1 MPALMIMTTLP
12 ATSYL
17 HGGFHPL
24 VRAPHFAPA
33 PLYSLSDL
41 MLDRR
46 PSFHRLLSRP
56 PEHWFEGVAS
66 LAESLRHHAQ
76 AHWTDLGDAVELKL
90 AVPASGE
97 VEVIAP
103 DPDVSELRI
112 MATGGDERGVKWS
125 KTVALDLPFDLK
137 DVSDVKAS
145 RDGGVLTLLV
155 AKSAAAPPEPEP
167 EPPVPVRIEVKEA
180 PKAAPEAAP
189 EDGTA
194 AEAARL
200 ARAKEEEQALEA
212 KFGSLPKK
220 EEEPAAKPEAKPEA
234 DADAKEA
241 ADKAKEIE
249 AKEAADKAKEIEAK
263 EAADKAKEIEA
274 KEAADKAKEIEALE
288 AKLAQLKG
296 SASAA

>member
-1 MPALMIMTTLP
+1 MGAC
-12 ATSYL
+12 
-17 HGGFHPL
+17 
-24 VRAPHFAPA
+24 
-33 PLYSLSDL
+33 LY
-41 MLDRR
+41 
-46 PSFHRLLSRP
+46 
-56 PEHWFEGVAS
+56 
-66 LAESLRHHAQ
+66 
-76 AHWTDLGDAVELKL
+76 
-90 AVPASGE
+90 
-97 VEVIAP
+97 
-103 DPDVSELRI
+103 PDVSELRI

-137 DVSDVKAS
+137 DVSDVKVS
-145 RDGGVLTLLV
+145 RDGQVLTLLV
-155 AKSAAAPPEPEP
+155 AKSAAAPPCEP

-220 EEEPAAKPEAKPEA
+220 EEEPAAKPEA
-234 DADAKEA
+234 DAD
-241 ADKAKEIE
+241 
-249 AKEAADKAKEIEAK
+249 
-263 EAADKAKEIEA
+263 A

>member
-1 MPALMIMTTLP
+1 MSALSWLMSALMMMMSTP

-17 HGGFHPL
+17 HGGIHPL
-24 VRAPHFAPA
+24 VLAPHFAPA
-33 PLYSLSDL
+33 PLY
-41 MLDRR
+41 
-46 PSFHRLLSRP
+46 FHRLLSRP
-56 PEHWFEGVAS
+56 SEHW
-66 LAESLRHHAQ
+66 LRHRGE

-112 MATGGDERGVKWS
+112 KATGDERGVKWS

-155 AKSAAAPPEPEP
+155 AKSAAAPPCEP

-212 KFGSLPKK
+212 KFGSLPNK

-249 AKEAADKAKEIEAK
+249 AKEAADKAKEIEA
-263 EAADKAKEIEA
+263 
-274 KEAADKAKEIEALE
+274 LE
-288 AKLAQLKG
+288 AKLSQLKG

>member
-1 MPALMIMTTLP
+1 MSALMMMMSTLP

-17 HGGFHPL
+17 HGGIHPL
-24 VRAPHFAPA
+24 VHAPHFAPA
-33 PLYSLSDL
+33 PLYSLSDF

-56 PEHWFEGVAS
+56 PKHWFEGVAS
-66 LAESLRHHAQ
+66 LAESLRHRGQ

-112 MATGGDERGVKWS
+112 KATGGDERGVKWS

-220 EEEPAAKPEAKPEA
+220 EEEPAAKPEAKA
-234 DADAKEA
+234 DAD
-241 ADKAKEIE
+241 
-249 AKEAADKAKEIEAK
+249 AK

>member
-1 MPALMIMTTLP
+1 MSALMMIP

-17 HGGFHPL
+17 HGGIHPL
-24 VRAPHFAPA
+24 VLAPHFAPA
-33 PLYSLSDL
+33 PLYSPSDF

-56 PEHWFEGVAS
+56 SEHWFEGVAS
-66 LAESLRHHAQ
+66 LAESLRHRGQ

-112 MATGGDERGVKWS
+112 KATGDERGVKWS

-155 AKSAAAPPEPEP
+155 AKSAAAPPCEP

-189 EDGTA
+189 ENGTA

-220 EEEPAAKPEAKPEA
+220 EEEPAAKPEA
-234 DADAKEA
+234 DAD
-241 ADKAKEIE
+241 
-249 AKEAADKAKEIEAK
+249 AK

-288 AKLAQLKG
+288 AKLSQLKG

>member
-1 MPALMIMTTLP
+1 MSALSWLMSALMMIP

-17 HGGFHPL
+17 HGGIHPL
-24 VRAPHFAPA
+24 VLAPHFAPA
-33 PLYSLSDL
+33 PLYSPSDF

-56 PEHWFEGVAS
+56 SEHWFAS
-66 LAESLRHHAQ
+66 LAESLGHRGQ

-112 MATGGDERGVKWS
+112 KATGDERGVKWS

-155 AKSAAAPPEPEP
+155 AKSAAAPPCEP

-180 PKAAPEAAP
+180 PKAASEAAP
-189 EDGTA
+189 ENGTA

-220 EEEPAAKPEAKPEA
+220 EEEPAAKPEA
-234 DADAKEA
+234 DAD
-241 ADKAKEIE
+241 
-249 AKEAADKAKEIEAK
+249 AK

-288 AKLAQLKG
+288 AKLSQLKG

>member
-1 MPALMIMTTLP
+1 MSALSWLMSALMMMMSTP

-17 HGGFHPL
+17 HGGIHPL
-24 VRAPHFAPA
+24 VLAPHFAPA
-33 PLYSLSDL
+33 PLY
-41 MLDRR
+41 
-46 PSFHRLLSRP
+46 FHRLLSRP
-56 PEHWFEGVAS
+56 SEHWFEGVAS
-66 LAESLRHHAQ
+66 MAESLTGPISASRGQ

-112 MATGGDERGVKWS
+112 KATGDERGVKWS

-155 AKSAAAPPEPEP
+155 AKSAAAPPCEP

-189 EDGTA
+189 ENGTA

-220 EEEPAAKPEAKPEA
+220 EEEPAAKPEA
-234 DADAKEA
+234 DAD
-241 ADKAKEIE
+241 
-249 AKEAADKAKEIEAK
+249 AK

-288 AKLAQLKG
+288 AKLSQLKG

>member
-1 MPALMIMTTLP
+1 MSALSWLMSALMMMMSTP

-17 HGGFHPL
+17 HGGIHPL
-24 VRAPHFAPA
+24 VLAPHFAPA
-33 PLYSLSDL
+33 PLY
-41 MLDRR
+41 
-46 PSFHRLLSRP
+46 FHRLLSRP
-56 PEHWFEGVAS
+56 SEHW
-66 LAESLRHHAQ
+66 LRHRGQ

-145 RDGGVLTLLV
+145 RDGQVLTLLV

-180 PKAAPEAAP
+180 PKAAPEAAL

-220 EEEPAAKPEAKPEA
+220 EEEPAAKPEA
-234 DADAKEA
+234 DAD
-241 ADKAKEIE
+241 
-249 AKEAADKAKEIEAK
+249 AK

-288 AKLAQLKG
+288 AKLSQLKG

>member
-1 MPALMIMTTLP
+1 MIMTTLP

-33 PLYSLSDL
+33 PLYSLSDF

-66 LAESLRHHAQ
+66 LAESLRHRGQAQ
-76 AHWTDLGDAVELKL
+76 WTDLGDAVELKL

-112 MATGGDERGVKWS
+112 KATGDERGVKWS
-125 KTVALDLPFDLK
+125 KSVALDLPFDLK

-145 RDGGVLTLLV
+145 RDGPVLTLLV
-155 AKSAAAPPEPEP
+155 AKSAAAPPCEP

-220 EEEPAAKPEAKPEA
+220 EEEPAAKPEADAEA
-234 DADAKEA
+234 KQA

-249 AKEAADKAKEIEAK
+249 AKEAAG
-263 EAADKAKEIEA
+263 
-274 KEAADKAKEIEALE
+274 KAKEIEALE
-288 AKLAQLKG
+288 AKLSQLKG

>member
-1 MPALMIMTTLP
+1 MSALMMMMSTLP

-17 HGGFHPL
+17 HGGIHPL

-33 PLYSLSDL
+33 PLYSLSDF
-41 MLDRR
+41 MLR

-56 PEHWFEGVAS
+56 SEHWFEGVAS
-66 LAESLRHHAQ
+66 LAESLRHRGQ
-76 AHWTDLGDAVELKL
+76 AHWTDLGDAVGLKL

-112 MATGGDERGVKWS
+112 KATGDERGVKWS

-155 AKSAAAPPEPEP
+155 AKSAAAPPCEP

-189 EDGTA
+189 ENGTA

-220 EEEPAAKPEAKPEA
+220 EEEPAAKPEA
-234 DADAKEA
+234 DAD
-241 ADKAKEIE
+241 
-249 AKEAADKAKEIEAK
+249 AK

-288 AKLAQLKG
+288 AKLSQLKG

>member
-1 MPALMIMTTLP
+1 VRPVYTPPMSALMIMTTLP

-33 PLYSLSDL
+33 PLYSPSDF

-56 PEHWFEGVAS
+56 SEHWFAS
-66 LAESLRHHAQ
+66 LAESLGHRGQ
-76 AHWTDLGDAVELKL
+76 AHWTDLGDAVALKL

-145 RDGGVLTLLV
+145 RDGQVLTLLV

-249 AKEAADKAKEIEAK
+249 AKEAADKAKEIEA
-263 EAADKAKEIEA
+263 
-274 KEAADKAKEIEALE
+274 LE

>member
-1 MPALMIMTTLP
+1 MSALMIMTTLP

-56 PEHWFEGVAS
+56 PEHWFDVAS
-66 LAESLRHHAQ
+66 LAETLRHRAQ
-76 AHWTDLGDAVELKL
+76 AHWTDLGDAVGCKL

-112 MATGGDERGVKWS
+112 KATGDERGVKWS

-155 AKSAAAPPEPEP
+155 AKSAAAPPCEP

-180 PKAAPEAAP
+180 PKAASEAAP
-189 EDGTA
+189 ENGTA

-220 EEEPAAKPEAKPEA
+220 EEEPAAKPEA

-274 KEAADKAKEIEALE
+274 LE
-288 AKLAQLKG
+288 AKLSQLKG